1 MKPISFKASWLI
13 SLIFVLSAC
22 GPATATITTEPAI
35 QTPGAADTPT
45 PPPQSTSAPE
55 PTRSPISFDAAL
67 YRDETAGF
75 ELDYPADWTLDP
87 SSQVGVRGA
96 QALLLSP
103 GTTSETL
110 AEGGSRVALIVYT
123 WDPKHD
129 LNAYVAQRKTAWEAS
144 GFVFNAEET
153 WQLADGRQVQ
163 SFSVRNPEQ
172 AQSFFAF
179 TTVGE
184 DYLQVSGEGD
194 LALIKEIAHTLRLLN
209 IP

>member
-1 MKPISFKASWLI
+1 MKNISFKYTWLI
-13 SLIFVLSAC
+13 SLILVVSAC
-22 GPATATITTEPAI
+22 GPATTIVPTQPPAV
-35 QTPGAADTPT
+35 ADTPT
-45 PPPQSTSAPE
+45 PLPQPVGTSE
-55 PTRSPISFDAAL
+55 PTQSPISFEAAT

-87 SSQVGVRGA
+87 SSQIGVRGA

-110 AEGGSRVALIVYT
+110 AEGGSRAAIIVYT

-144 GFVFNAEET
+144 GFVFDPQAT
-153 WQLADGRQVQ
+153 WELVDGRQVQ
-163 SFSVRNPEQ
+163 SFRVQSPEQ
-172 AQSFFAF
+172 QQSFFAF

-184 DYLQVSGEGD
+184 DYLQLSGDGD
-194 LALIKEIAHTLRLLN
+194 VALIEEIAHTLRPLSTQ
-209 IP
+209 